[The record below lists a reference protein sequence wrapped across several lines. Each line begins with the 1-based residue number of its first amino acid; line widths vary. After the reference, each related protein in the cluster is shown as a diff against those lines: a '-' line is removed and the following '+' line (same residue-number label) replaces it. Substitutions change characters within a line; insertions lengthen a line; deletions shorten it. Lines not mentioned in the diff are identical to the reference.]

1 MSWGVCK
8 QREGEVLTEFYGC
21 SGNILSGCKYGWK
34 KMLPGLCMLSIN
46 MYRTVCDLFETHGIV
61 IILYCDSRKLLCTLV
76 NSLPEVITS

>member
-1 MSWGVCK
+1 
-8 QREGEVLTEFYGC
+8 
-21 SGNILSGCKYGWK
+21 
-34 KMLPGLCMLSIN
+34 MLPGLCMLSIN